1 VFANPVRLWAGGN
14 PDFFAGTVVED
25 AAAKVDPGFATA
37 S

>member
-1 VFANPVRLWAGGN
+1 VN

-25 AAAKVDPGFATA
+25 AAAALLTEHKTQVSAAA